1 MQISEFREQLAK
13 KAGGIGGRWIKADFH
28 LHAPGSGDYSTMTTP
43 VELVQKFYAALGTGD
58 IPSILT
64 VLDPD
69 LEWTEAERFPYSG
82 VLGQNRVPPSS

>member
-1 MQISEFREQLAK
+1 
-13 KAGGIGGRWIKADFH
+13 
-28 LHAPGSGDYSTMTTP
+28 MTTP
-43 VELVQKFYAALGTGD
+43 VELVQKFYAALGTGE